1 MIVIKQYTKYYKWSM
16 LSALCAGPALA
27 HGDKLGDIGAV
38 LGGPLWTALG
48 LGVVLFLAYGVS
60 WLVSQPVLR
69 RGHDEVSLET
79 MRLHN
84 SRLQAALEQVG
95 EGVLV
100 VDGAHRLQLVSG
112 HMWQGESAPLVG
124 QCLDEVVC
132 GGELAALVEGVTAN
146 GEEKVAICH
155 MADGAE
161 MEVVARQLRDV
172 GGMSVALYLRVMSA
186 QRHFVVGNLRIEW
199 LQKLAYCDG
208 RRLDLTLTEFRLL
221 AYLAE
226 RPGQSVG
233 REELLRGVWGHA
245 LVARS
250 RTVDTHIRR
259 LRAKMGE
266 DGAMVQT
273 VRGKGYCL
281 VV

>member
-1 MIVIKQYTKYYKWSM
+1 MIVIKKCTRYCKWSV

-48 LGVVLFLAYGVS
+48 LGAVLFLAYGVS

-69 RGHDEVSLET
+69 RGRDEVSLET
-79 MRLHN
+79 VRLHN
-84 SRLQAALEQVG
+84 RRLQAALEQVG

-100 VDGAHRLQLVSG
+100 VDETLRLQLVSG
-112 HMWQGESAPLVG
+112 HVWQGESVPLVG
-124 QCLDEVVC
+124 QRLGEVDC
-132 GGELAALVEGVTAN
+132 GGELAALVEGVTAS
-146 GEEKVAICH
+146 GQEQVALCH
-155 MADGAE
+155 MADGME
-161 MEVVARQLRDV
+161 MEVVARRLCDV
-172 GGMSVALYLRVMSA
+172 GRISVALYLRALNA
-186 QRHFVVGNLRIEW
+186 QRQLVAGRLRIEW
-199 LQKLAYCDG
+199 LQKVAYCDG
-208 RRLDLTLTEFRLL
+208 QRLDLTLTEFRLL

-233 REELLRGVWGHA
+233 REELLRGVWGHE

-259 LRAKMGE
+259 LRAKMG
-266 DGAMVQT
+266 DAGSMVQT